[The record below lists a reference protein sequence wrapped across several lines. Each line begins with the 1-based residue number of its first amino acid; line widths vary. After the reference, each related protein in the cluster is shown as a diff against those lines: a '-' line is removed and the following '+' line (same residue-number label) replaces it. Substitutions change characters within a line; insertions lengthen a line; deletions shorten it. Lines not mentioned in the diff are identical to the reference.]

1 MGPYPWKEE
10 EAKDLKLSPQSLPR
24 GTQLLPLPLS
34 GLGQHRVAWL
44 CLQPALRQ
52 LGHLY
57 PVRGDKRAAPHTVTL
72 LQSLPGPGVAKATA
86 ASRMKI
92 RGGGRGRASPPLAY

>member
-1 MGPYPWKEE
+1 MEGRRSQR
-10 EAKDLKLSPQSLPR
+10 LKASTSEPAP
-24 GTQLLPLPLS
+24 GTQQLPLLLS
-34 GLGQHRVAWL
+34 GLGQHRVAWF

-57 PVRGDKRAAPHTVTL
+57 PVRGDERAAPHTVTL